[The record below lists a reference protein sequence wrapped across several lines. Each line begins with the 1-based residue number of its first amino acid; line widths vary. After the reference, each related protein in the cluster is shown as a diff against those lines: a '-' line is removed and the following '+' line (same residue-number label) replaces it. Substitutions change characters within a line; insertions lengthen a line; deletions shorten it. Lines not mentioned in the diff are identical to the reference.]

1 MSLTFVKLDNCIF
14 PIDYLYDVQN
24 FTWARVDDIHESRV
38 DVQNIA
44 NKGSIVT
51 VGITPI
57 LSYISGNIKKIKL
70 KSIGDAINKDK
81 SLGTIESSSYFG
93 VIRSPISGKIIEI
106 NTELL
111 THPKRVNDY
120 PFEGGWI
127 AKIKP
132 FDVESLG
139 LLKSVGQC
147 KNELQELIKK
157 FNVKCFKMFP
167 DFELYELGTECS
179 ATLAK
184 LGDFMDEK
192 MENNQIIHLVSDD
205 PTADL
210 EVSRWAIDNKQELVE
225 IMMEKNQPKN
235 SSISNYI
242 FHILIKKLC

>member
-1 MSLTFVKLDNCIF
+1 MSLTWVKLDNCRF
-14 PIDYLYDVQN
+14 PVNYLYDIQN
-24 FTWARVDDIHESRV
+24 FTWAKIDNVHKG
-38 DVQNIA
+38 IA
-44 NKGSIVT
+44 DEKNNMDNSSIVT
-51 VGITPI
+51 VGITPV

-70 KSIGDAINKDK
+70 KSVGDTINKDK
-81 SLGTIESSSYFG
+81 SLGTIESLSYFG
-93 VIRSPISGKIIEI
+93 VIRSPVSGKIIEI

-111 THPKRVNDY
+111 SNPKRVNDY
-120 PFEGGWI
+120 PFEDGWI

-132 FDVESLG
+132 FDVKNLGSL
-139 LLKSVGQC
+139 KYIGQC

-184 LGDFMDEK
+184 LGDFMDKK

-210 EVSRWAIDNKQELVE
+210 EVSRWIIDNKQELVE
-225 IMMEKNQPKN
+225 IMMEKNQIKN